1 MGKMLFINQK
11 GPKKPKKKPGWQD
24 AAYEHE
30 QWLKGVNSMTLFD
43 KNKPKPKGRSTL
55 PSKMPQL
62 GAVVAEKQR
71 ATGQSKVDMTV
82 HGGTKKVL
90 RPEIEYADNPE
101 MLERELKAR
110 ERKFLVAPGYNK
122 SGDMLVTPEMLK
134 DIQTGGGRRRS

>member
-1 MGKMLFINQK
+1 MGKMLFLTQK
-11 GPKKPKKKPGWQD
+11 SPKKQKKKAGWQEE
-24 AAYEHE
+24 AKQHAE
-30 QWLKGVNSMTLFD
+30 WLKGVQSISLFGTA
-43 KNKPKPKGRSTL
+43 PKPKGKSKL
-55 PSKMPQL
+55 PSKLPSYK
-62 GAVVAEKQR
+62 AELEAKQR
-71 ATGQSKVDMTV
+71 VHGQSLVDLSV
-82 HGGTKKVL
+82 SGGTKKVL

>member
-24 AAYEHE
+24 AAYEHD
-30 QWLKGVNSMTLFD
+30 QWLKGVNSMTLFGD
-43 KNKPKPKGRSTL
+43 KPKPKGRSTL

-62 GAVVAEKQR
+62 GAVVREKQR
-71 ATGQSKVDMTV
+71 ATGESKVDVGVAGT
-82 HGGTKKVL
+82 TKKVL

-110 ERKFLVAPGYNK
+110 ERKFLVAPAYNK

-134 DIQTGGGRRRS
+134 DIKTGGARRRS